1 MCHISSHSHIPNTI
15 PSMWQALNKCLLVD
29 SFLHLCPFDSSD
41 SELSISEKAMPW
53 ASNGLSEQGD
63 HLGDIV

>member
-1 MCHISSHSHIPNTI
+1 MCDISSHSHIPNTI

-29 SFLHLCPFDSSD
+29 SFLHLHPFDSSD
-41 SELSISEKAMPW
+41 FELSISEKAMPR
-53 ASNGLSEQGD
+53 ASKGLSEQGD